1 MTGQELKS
9 YIDRIIG
16 NNLRCILPSY
26 WWKKLF
32 GVVVEYIEKIE
43 KTLSLTEANL
53 STEISKVK
61 DFATQKYI
69 YIPRPPEVQLDAAY
83 QQLHNITVYRFL
95 NNIKLGS
102 VVTYPDN
109 TMIYLR
115 MESTIMEEPSI
126 VKSSQAAIAVLAIYP
141 RPSSNTYVFDLYTED
156 AIYTLYPEGY
166 VAKEDRP
173 SLNLLAERVDDLE
186 SEITDCVTKT
196 EMNRAIAEALTNAL
210 NTEV

>member
-69 YIPRPPEVQLDAAY
+69 YIPRPPEVQLDDAY

-186 SEITDCVTKT
+186 SEITDCVTET

>member
-1 MTGQELKS
+1 MTTNELKS

-16 NNLRCILPSY
+16 NSLRCILPSY

-43 KTLSLTEANL
+43 KTLSSKDAD
-53 STEISKVK
+53 ISKVK

-69 YIPRPPEVQLDAAY
+69 YIPIPPEVLLDAAY
-83 QQLHNITVYRFL
+83 QQLHNQTVYRFL
-95 NNIKLGS
+95 LNIKFGGFL
-102 VVTYPDN
+102 VYPDN

-115 MESTIMEEPSI
+115 MESTIMEEPPI
-126 VKSSQAAIAVLAIYP
+126 VKSSYAAIAVLAIYP

-166 VAKEDRP
+166 VAKKDRP
-173 SLNLLAERVDDLE
+173 SLNLLLEKLDDLE
-186 SEITDCVTKT
+186 SEITDCVTET
-196 EMNRAIAEALTNAL
+196 EMNRAIAEALTNTL

>member
-141 RPSSNTYVFDLYTED
+141 RPSSNTYVFDLYTVD

>member
-1 MTGQELKS
+1 MTTNEPKS

-16 NNLRCILPSY
+16 NSLRCILPSY

-43 KTLSLTEANL
+43 KTLSSKEADL
-53 STEISKVK
+53 SNEISKVK

-83 QQLHNITVYRFL
+83 QQLHNQTVYRFL
-95 NNIKLGS
+95 NNIKLGIIL
-102 VVTYPDN
+102 TCPDN

-115 MESTIMEEPSI
+115 MDTTVMEEPSI
-126 VKSSQAAIAVLAIYP
+126 VKASHAAIAVLAIYP
-141 RPSSNTYVFDLYTED
+141 RPFSNTYVFDLHTED

-166 VAKEDRP
+166 VTKEDRP

-186 SEITDCVTKT
+186 SEIADCVTET
-196 EMNRAIAEALTNAL
+196 EMNRAIAETLTNTL

>member
-186 SEITDCVTKT
+186 SEITDCVTET

>member
-186 SEITDCVTKT
+186 SEITDCVTET
-196 EMNRAIAEALTNAL
+196 EMNRAIAEALKNTL